1 MSHLVN
7 LQIVDLSR
15 NHLTGGI
22 DHCISNKNLKMLYLS
37 NNLLTGPLPSIIN
50 LPNLERISLQKNQIS
65 GRLPDLSRCCL
76 LGNAMFH
83 RNKIN
88 GINSYVLPKNLKVL
102 HLYDTEMTMLDLARL
117 QSINR
122 FCKVYN

>member
-22 DHCISNKNLKMLYLS
+22 DHCLSNKNLKMLYLN

-50 LPNLERISLQKNQIS
+50 LPSLERIALHKNQIS
-65 GRLPDLSRCCL
+65 GRLPDLSSL
-76 LGNAMFH
+76 SSLGNATFH
-83 RNKIN
+83 SNKIN
-88 GINSYVLPKNLKVL
+88 GINSYVLPKNLKLL
-102 HLYDTEMTMLDLARL
+102 HLYDTEMTMIDLERL
-117 QSINR
+117 KALNK

>member
-1 MSHLVN
+1 
-7 LQIVDLSR
+7 
-15 NHLTGGI
+15 
-22 DHCISNKNLKMLYLS
+22 MLYLS